1 MTGLTRWFNDVSLAD
16 TSIVGGKNASLGEM
30 FSNLGGL
37 GVVVPNGFATTVD
50 AFRLFMAE
58 SGLDIRVAERLA
70 DLDADD
76 PPALR
81 EAGEDVR
88 RWVAGAPLPDVLV
101 EEVGAAYQELGSGV
115 GGSVVAVRSSATAED
130 LPDAS
135 FAGLQDTYLGI
146 QGVDRVVGAVRDV
159 FASLYSYRAID
170 YRARLGYDQTG
181 VAISVGVQRMV
192 RSAVAGVAFTID
204 TESGFDGVVFITGA
218 YGLGELLVQGGINP
232 DEFYVAKRNLA
243 AGRPAVISRTLGSKT
258 QQMVFDG
265 SEGTEVTVED
275 VSPARR
281 RRFCLTDAEIEE
293 LARQAVTIERYYG
306 RPMDIEWAKDAV
318 DDRLYIV
325 QARPETVQSR
335 GAQGTLERFR
345 LRDSG
350 HVLVTGRS
358 VGQRIGTGTVRVVH
372 APRDMQR
379 VEKGDVLVTD
389 MTDPDWEPVMQRAAA
404 IVTNRGGRTCH
415 AAIIARELGVP
426 AVVGSGDATRVLE
439 DGGVVTVSCAEGE
452 TGRVYDG
459 SIPFER
465 DVVHVDRMPDPPT
478 KVMMNVGNPSRAF
491 GFSRIPNFGVG
502 LARMEFIINNAI
514 GVHPK
519 ALLDYPD
526 VPAEVREGI
535 EKRIVGYDDPRTF
548 FIAKLVEGIATLALG
563 FHPKPVIVRLSDFKS
578 NEYAYLFGGGRYE
591 PTEEN
596 PMLGFRGAS
605 RYRSPD
611 FADEFALEC
620 EALRTVRNEL
630 GLDNIEVM
638 VPFVRT
644 VEEAAGVVEVLA
656 RNGLRRGENG
666 LRIIMMCEIPSN
678 AILAPRFLE
687 YFDGFSIGSNDLAQ
701 LSLAVDRDSALVA
714 DLFDERNPAVKELIK
729 IAAAACRDAGKYI
742 GICGQGPSDYPDF
755 AEWLVEIGL
764 ESISLNPDTVVETW
778 LYLSRGGAG
787 GSGQDKRDSE

>member
-1 MTGLTRWFNDVSLAD
+1 MTELIRWFGDVSLAD
-16 TSIVGGKNASLGEM
+16 SPVVGGKNASLGEM
-30 FSNLGGL
+30 FTNLGDL
-37 GVVVPNGFATTVD
+37 GVVVPDGFATTVD
-50 AFRLFMAE
+50 AFHLFMAE
-58 SGLDIRVAERLA
+58 SKLGSRVAGRLAGLDP
-70 DLDADD
+70 DDA
-76 PPALR
+76 PAVR
-81 EAGEDVR
+81 AAGEDVR
-88 RWVAGAPLPDVLV
+88 RWVAGAPLPDALV
-101 EEVGAAYQELGSGV
+101 DEIGTAYLALGSVV

-135 FAGLQDTYLGI
+135 FAGLQDTYLGV
-146 QGVDRVVGAVRDV
+146 QGVDRVVRAVRDV
-159 FASLYSYRAID
+159 FASLYSYRAVD
-170 YRARLGYDQTG
+170 YRARLGYDQTL
-181 VAISVGVQRMV
+181 VAISAGVQRMV

-232 DEFYVAKRNLA
+232 DEFYVAKRNLE
-243 AGRPAVISRTLGSKT
+243 AGRPAVISRTLGSKSR
-258 QQMVFDG
+258 QMVFDEEEETG
-265 SEGTEVTVED
+265 LAVEG
-275 VSPARR
+275 VSVARQ
-281 RRFCLTDAEIEE
+281 RRFCLTDAEVEE
-293 LARQAVTIERYYG
+293 LARQAVTIEGYYG
-306 RPMDIEWAKDAV
+306 RPMDIEWAKDAQ
-318 DDRLYIV
+318 DGRLYIV

-335 GAQGTLERFR
+335 GTRGVLERYR
-345 LRDSG
+345 LVRSG
-350 HVLVTGRS
+350 RVLVTGRS
-358 VGQRIGTGTVRVVH
+358 VGQRIGSGAVRVVH
-372 APRDMQR
+372 APRDMYR
-379 VEKGDVLVTD
+379 VEQGDVLVAD
-389 MTDPDWEPVMQRAAA
+389 MTDPDWEPVMQRASA

-439 DGGVVTVSCAEGE
+439 DGAAVTVSCAEGD
-452 TGRVYDG
+452 TGRVYEG
-459 SIPFER
+459 AIPHRR
-465 DVVHVDRMPDPPT
+465 DVVHLDRMPDPPT

-514 GVHPK
+514 GIHPK

-526 VPAEVREGI
+526 VPAEVRKGI
-535 EKRIVGYDDPRTF
+535 EDRIAGYPDPRSF
-548 FIAKLVEGIATLALG
+548 FITKLVEGIATLALG
-563 FHPKPVIVRLSDFKS
+563 FHPNPVIVRLSDFKS
-578 NEYAYLFGGGRYE
+578 NEYAYLFGGERYE
-591 PTEEN
+591 PKEEN

-605 RYRSPD
+605 RFRSPD
-611 FADEFALEC
+611 FADGFALEC

-644 VEEAAGVVEVLA
+644 VEEAAGVIEVLA

-666 LRIIMMCEIPSN
+666 LRLIMMCEIPSN
-678 AILAPRFLE
+678 AILAPSFLK

-701 LSLAVDRDSALVA
+701 LSLALDRDSALVA

-729 IAAAACRDAGKYI
+729 IAASACRDAGKYI

-778 LYLSRGGAG
+778 LYLS
-787 GSGQDKRDSE
+787 KRAEREPDRVGTAQ